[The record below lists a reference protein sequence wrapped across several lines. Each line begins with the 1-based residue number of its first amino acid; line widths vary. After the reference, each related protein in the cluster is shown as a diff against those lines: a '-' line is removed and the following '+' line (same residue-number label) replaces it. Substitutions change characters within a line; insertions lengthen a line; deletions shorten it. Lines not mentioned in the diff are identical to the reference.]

1 MSDSDG
7 DSIEI
12 IDNLEEYKEDENLMI
27 KLGIK
32 KAEVEV
38 DVSLLNDKQRAEYDQ
53 ELQEQKENKAEADL
67 LV

>member
-27 KLGIK
+27 KLGIN

-38 DVSLLNDKQRAEYDQ
+38 DISLLNEKQYEEYKQ
-53 ELQEQKENKAEADL
+53 E
-67 LV
+67 

>member
-27 KLGIK
+27 KLGIN

-38 DVSLLNDKQRAEYDQ
+38 DTSLLNEKQ
-53 ELQEQKENKAEADL
+53 L
-67 LV
+67 